1 MAWLSR
7 DWGVADNEGQCHWQN
22 PLIKSLRRYCYA
34 AVMKMQATT
43 VRPST
48 LFAQQWPGLVVWLV
62 GWLGM
67 LVVDGQLALSSLAM
81 LLVLSAAVAALW
93 LRLALSLTIGLLAV
107 LAFNWLF
114 VPPRG
119 TFAINLQQD
128 ATLLLVM
135 FAVSMLVAALM
146 STLREHAH
154 NVQQQAQALNALRHW
169 GDTLRDA
176 THVQNCLPDIQQLL
190 NTLSATHSS
199 AVLLL
204 NAGRPADDNMAQAQ
218 LGGQATAIQLSG
230 LWHCL
235 RNGHPLGP
243 GSARYP
249 SLPEIYL
256 PLRGRSMSYGAA
268 LLCNTNLSTDAKAQA
283 QALCDQMGVALE
295 RQHWQQQQQL
305 SAQTAKEQELRATL
319 LTAIA
324 HDYRTPLATIMSAA
338 SALEEQDARL
348 NQLQRQQLA
357 HRIVDESTRLR
368 QLTSNIL
375 QLARLDSPNVQLH
388 CDWETAEELVGSV
401 VQRYSHLRHLVV
413 EVATKLPLLWCDS
426 LLVSQLLDNL
436 LDNASKYSGVDATI
450 RLTVHSDDQFVIFSV
465 SDNGPGI
472 SPALQQVIFQPF
484 QQGQLLAVNAPTA
497 RRAGVG
503 LGLAL
508 CRIIASVHGG
518 ELRLRSPLSSPASLA
533 ASSLTSADAPS
544 APTNHG
550 CCFEFRLPQ
559 KLQPKQPA
567 PDAEPMSSTPSAGT
581 RS

>member
-1 MAWLSR
+1 
-7 DWGVADNEGQCHWQN
+7 
-22 PLIKSLRRYCYA
+22 
-34 AVMKMQATT
+34 MKTQATQAMT
-43 VRPST
+43 VPTSK
-48 LFAQQWPGLVVWLV
+48 LFTHQWPGLAVWLV

-67 LVVDGQLALSSLAM
+67 LVLDGQLALSSLAM

-93 LRLALSLTIGLLAV
+93 LRLALSLTTGLIAV

-128 ATLLLVM
+128 STLLLVM

-146 STLREHAH
+146 SSLREHAL
-154 NVQQQAQALNALRHW
+154 NVQQQALALNSLRQW
-169 GDTLRDA
+169 SDTLRDA
-176 THVQNCLPDIQQLL
+176 TRVQDCLLDLQQLL
-190 NTLSATHSS
+190 NTVTASNSS
-199 AVLLL
+199 IVLVL
-204 NAGRPADDNMAQAQ
+204 NAGLPTADDIEKAQ
-218 LGGQATAIQLSG
+218 LCGQATTTQMSG
-230 LWHCL
+230 LWYCL
-235 RNGHPLGP
+235 RNGHALGP
-243 GSARYP
+243 GSGRYP

-256 PLRGRSMSYGAA
+256 PLRGRSMSYGAV
-268 LLCNTNLSTDAKAQA
+268 LLCNTKLSADANAQA

-338 SALEEQDARL
+338 SALEEQDAKL
-348 NQLQRQQLA
+348 NQGQRQKLA

-375 QLARLDSPNVQLH
+375 QLARLDSPSVQLH
-388 CDWETAEELVGSV
+388 CDWEAAEELVGSV
-401 VQRYSHLRHLVV
+401 VQRYQHLKSLSV
-413 EVATKLPLLWCDS
+413 EVAPKLPLLWCDS

-436 LDNASKYSGVDATI
+436 LDNACKYGGVEVAI
-450 RLTVHSDDQFVIFSV
+450 HLVVRSDEKFVIFSV

-484 QQGQLLAVNAPTA
+484 QQGQLLAVNAPAA

-508 CRIIASVHGG
+508 CRIIASAHGG
-518 ELRLRSPLSSPASLA
+518 ELRLQAATSSA
-533 ASSLTSADAPS
+533 
-544 APTNHG
+544 NHG
-550 CCFEFRLPQ
+550 CCFEFLLPQ
-559 KLQPKQPA
+559 QPQPTQPTADSEPTSNQPTDHQPA
-567 PDAEPMSSTPSAGT
+567 NNNEPPQNPPSTGT
-581 RS
+581 ST